1 MYILEAVP
9 TFNDLTES
17 KTLHKTLNDLVSKSC
32 GGTICVTYPLL
43 SRAKESFLNPVD
55 TRDFAP
61 KLELEFVI
69 D

>member
-9 TFNDLTES
+9 TCNDLTES

-32 GGTICVTYPLL
+32 GGTMCVTYPLL